1 MPGPR
6 APVQRSHNHRRE
18 PEKSEMASD
27 NAPENLAYRQ
37 RDAKDCGR
45 KTIAPQ
51 RIAIRGD
58 ESGESWDEPIRF
70 GRSARRTVN

>member
-1 MPGPR
+1 
-6 APVQRSHNHRRE
+6 
-18 PEKSEMASD
+18 MASD